1 MPNTITDFSI
11 ILQGMPQPYLV
22 LDAELVIVGASDAY
36 LALTDRTR
44 DDIVGRNIL
53 EAFPENP
60 DAIGTVEQGPLEV
73 SLRHVL
79 HTRRPHEMAV
89 IQYDIPQPGGGF
101 VQKFWTPVHT
111 PVIGES
117 GEVQYIIQNPMDV
130 TESVLQ
136 AREADARLRVA
147 HHAANLASWEY
158 EPETDI
164 WRRSHAVDEL
174 FGFAPGEG
182 GPVAAPFFAR
192 MHPVDLP
199 RVVELVNSFL
209 GSPDQ
214 TIVNFEYRIVLSD
227 GQLRYITSRG
237 EVLRTS
243 KGKVRLI
250 GVMMDVTEDRAREA
264 ALANAVEA
272 QGVLLE
278 QKDALLSEVNHR
290 VKNSLQL
297 VASTLRLQSRRIT
310 DSTTAEAFSQAIS
323 RVRAIISVHE
333 RLYRTEN
340 SLTVDIADH
349 LRKLCL
355 DLTGDEA
362 STHVTVDVD
371 EMQLPTERAIPI
383 SVIVNELVMAVLNDT
398 IAHGRRL
405 TVSLT
410 GNGDEELELA
420 VTGNKGTS
428 GLSELGTRLVTSMA
442 AQIDGR
448 FSDNVLGDGYRVAV
462 RFPKAVK

>member
-1 MPNTITDFSI
+1 
-11 ILQGMPQPYLV
+11 
-22 LDAELVIVGASDAY
+22 
-36 LALTDRTR
+36 
-44 DDIVGRNIL
+44 
-53 EAFPENP
+53 
-60 DAIGTVEQGPLEV
+60 
-73 SLRHVL
+73 
-79 HTRRPHEMAV
+79 MAV

-111 PVIGES
+111 PVIGEN

-192 MHPVDLP
+192 MHPADLP
-199 RVVELVNSFL
+199 RVAELVNSFL

-227 GQLRYITSRG
+227 GEMRYVTSRG

-272 QGVLLE
+272 QGVLIE

-310 DSTTAEAFSQAIS
+310 DSTTVEAFSQAIS

-333 RLYRTEN
+333 RLYRTNN
-340 SLTVDIADH
+340 SLTVEIADH
-349 LRKLCL
+349 LRNLCL
-355 DLTGDEA
+355 DLTGDKA
-362 STHVTVDVD
+362 STHVMVDAD

-398 IAHGRRL
+398 ITNGRRL
-405 TVSLT
+405 TVSLKE
-410 GNGDEELELA
+410 NGDEELELA
-420 VTGNKGTS
+420 IIGNEGTS

-448 FSDNVLGDGYRVAV
+448 FSDDVLGDGYRVAV
-462 RFPKAVK
+462 RFPKAVS